1 MPRAWLLVTLASLA
15 ASLAPLKSFGKTK
28 GRGIRIQDKKG
39 NKNEAVVELFLGT
52 AELETATVGGF
63 TRSQKCVKVDGC
75 AIYGEMNDQDV
86 TRFSGCL
93 GVICPFAAITVA
105 RDATDTRK
113 LADAL
118 EAARRGAY
126 AVGAEKVSGDAKEG
140 PMGGAYKTLEKA
152 RGAVGI
158 FGLDENV
165 AAPKNPLEGL
175 KAPELANPLRDWNPA
190 PRAPA
195 AAPAPLAAAA
205 AAAQAAAEKAEAEL
219 AAIKDGGSS
228 SWNPFAKRETIDVDV
243 GPKPNFWEIEKLTAW
258 KIAEAEARRE
268 AEAVAE
274 AEAAAA
280 RDSAIAAATAARDS
294 AIAAAR
300 AAAEAAAEAARAETE
315 AAEAARAEAEA
326 EQKAEAAEASARA
339 ERDGPAP
346 VVDTPPPEDCD
357 KLPPRLRARR
367 AAEDLLREEDERR
380 RKMAAEASR
389 ASTPDEGRSRL
400 EASFAASPDAAPAP
414 TAPPPPSEDA
424 QSEFEKFLAN
434 RKAGKSDA
442 DYWAARKAEEAP
454 EEEDDDDFLKTIK
467 YRPLAPE

>member
-1 MPRAWLLVTLASLA
+1 MPRAWLLVTLASLGA
-15 ASLAPLKSFGKTK
+15 ALAPLKSFGKTK

-274 AEAAAA
+274 AEAAA
-280 RDSAIAAATAARDS
+280 RDSAIA
-294 AIAAAR
+294 AAAR
-300 AAAEAAAEAARAETE
+300 AAAEAAAAAARVETE

-326 EQKAEAAEASARA
+326 EQKAEAEARKAAEASARA
-339 ERDGPAP
+339 ELDGPAP
-346 VVDTPPPEDCD
+346 VVDTPPPEERD
-357 KLPPRLRARR
+357 KLPPRLRARL

-380 RKMAAEASR
+380 RKMAQEATR

-400 EASFAASPDAAPAP
+400 EASFAASPEAAPAP
-414 TAPPPPSEDA
+414 TAPPPSSEDA

-454 EEEDDDDFLKTIK
+454 EEDDDDDFLKTIK
-467 YRPLAPE
+467 YRPPE

>member
-274 AEAAAA
+274 AEAAA

-326 EQKAEAAEASARA
+326 EQKAEAAEAWARA

>member
-118 EAARRGAY
+118 EAAQRGAY

-274 AEAAAA
+274 AEAAA
-280 RDSAIAAATAARDS
+280 RDSAIA
-294 AIAAAR
+294 AAAR

-326 EQKAEAAEASARA
+326 EQKAEAEARKAAEASARA
-339 ERDGPAP
+339 ELDGPAP
-346 VVDTPPPEDCD
+346 VVDTPPPEEID

-380 RKMAAEASR
+380 RKLAAEATR

-454 EEEDDDDFLKTIK
+454 EEDDDFLKDIK
-467 YRPLAPE
+467 YRPPPE